1 MYIAGDDMIDSVEN
15 KNTKGIICII
25 ASAFFFSLMFLFIRM
40 SGYIPTLQKCF
51 FRNAIAMVIALATIL
66 RSGQGFS
73 IGEGNFKYLFLRAFG
88 GTIGLICNFYAI
100 DKLSISDASMLNKLS
115 PFFAIVFSYFVLKE
129 KADRFEWTAVFIAFI
144 GALFVVKPTFS
155 MEVIPALVAV
165 IGGCGAG
172 FAYTF
177 VRKLGMRGERS
188 MMVVLFFS
196 TFSTLV
202 TLPYVIFNY
211 TPMTLTQFTYL
222 ILCGIAAA
230 GGQIF
235 ITKAYSYAPAKEIS
249 VYDFSI
255 VIFTAIWGFIFID
268 QIPDYLSIIG
278 YVIIIGIS
286 IVKWRYTINKS
297 KLN

>member
-40 SGYIPTLQKCF
+40 SGDIPTLQKCF

-115 PFFAIVFSYFVLKE
+115 PFFAIVFSYFVLRE
-129 KADRFEWTAVFIAFI
+129 KADRFEWTAVIIAFI

-255 VIFTAIWGFIFID
+255 VIFTAIWGFIFLD

-297 KLN
+297 KSN

>member
-1 MYIAGDDMIDSVEN
+1 MYIAGDSMIDSVAN

-40 SGYIPTLQKCF
+40 SGDIPTLQKCF
-51 FRNAIAMVIALATIL
+51 FRNAIAMVIALATIF

-73 IGEGNFKYLFLRAFG
+73 IGDGNFKYLFLRAFG

-129 KADRFEWTAVFIAFI
+129 RADRFEWTAVIIAFI

-155 MEVIPALVAV
+155 MEVIPALIAV

-196 TFSTLV
+196 SFSTLV
-202 TLPYVIFNY
+202 TLPYVIFNF
-211 TPMTLTQFTYL
+211 TPMSLTQFAYL
-222 ILCGIAAA
+222 LLCGIAAA

-255 VIFTAIWGFIFID
+255 VIFTAVWGFIFLN

-297 KLN
+297 KSN

>member
-40 SGYIPTLQKCF
+40 SGDIPTLQKCF

-129 KADRFEWTAVFIAFI
+129 KADRFEWTAVIIAFI

-255 VIFTAIWGFIFID
+255 VIFTAIWGFIFLD

>member
-1 MYIAGDDMIDSVEN
+1 MIDSVEN

-40 SGYIPTLQKCF
+40 SGNIPTLQKCF

-115 PFFAIVFSYFVLKE
+115 PFFAIVFSYFVLRE
-129 KADRFEWTAVFIAFI
+129 KADRFEWTAVIIAFI

-211 TPMTLTQFTYL
+211 TPMTLTQFNYL

-255 VIFTAIWGFIFID
+255 VIFTAIWGFIFLD

>member
-40 SGYIPTLQKCF
+40 SGDIPTLQKCF

-73 IGEGNFKYLFLRAFG
+73 IGKGNFKYLFLRAFG

-255 VIFTAIWGFIFID
+255 VIFTAIWGFIFLD

-278 YVIIIGIS
+278 YVIIIGIF